1 MGGRAT
7 CSPRLTS
14 LLCVESAPE
23 QPGGPADTYD
33 GPLVAVAGYAMLF
46 LLGLLQGLVGAF
58 QYPRSIGPVPVAAL
72 LFAVAIGITCVLGA
86 WGMGRPLGGL
96 MPALGWFLAVF
107 VLDMATAGGSV
118 VIANIVPGTWFLFG
132 GTACAVSGVLI
143 AFLRRSQA
151 RRTRR

>member
-1 MGGRAT
+1 MARWW
-7 CSPRLTS
+7 PW
-14 LLCVESAPE
+14 
-23 QPGGPADTYD
+23 PAD
-33 GPLVAVAGYAMLF
+33 AMLF

-118 VIANIVPGTWFLFG
+118 VIANIVPARGSCSAARPVGVRSTDRLP
-132 GTACAVSGVLI
+132 AAVAG
-143 AFLRRSQA
+143 AEDPA
-151 RRTRR
+151 G